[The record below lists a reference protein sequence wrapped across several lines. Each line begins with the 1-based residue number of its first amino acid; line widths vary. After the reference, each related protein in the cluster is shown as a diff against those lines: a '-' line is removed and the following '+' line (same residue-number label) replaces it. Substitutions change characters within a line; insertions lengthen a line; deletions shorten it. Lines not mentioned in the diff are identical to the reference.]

1 MSLLFNILKVGIGL
15 RCSDQCPDFWEL
27 QLSVVSY
34 GHNDKILNSFTC
46 MYMKMQY
53 ITMEGQHTMT
63 GLRGT
68 VLQASSFWY
77 HKLLPISIMIRNLH
91 L

>member
-34 GHNDKILNSFTC
+34 GHNDKILKSFTYT
-46 MYMKMQY
+46 YMKMQY

-63 GLRGT
+63 GLRGNSVT
-68 VLQASSFWY
+68 GILVLVSQVTTY
-77 HKLLPISIMIRNLH
+77 IHYD
-91 L
+91 